1 MKILLLNGPNLN
13 MLGMREPEK
22 YGNATLQDIVSK
34 LTACAEQKGVALTH
48 FQSNCEG
55 KLIDTIHAARQQY
68 QHIIINPG
76 ALGHT
81 SIALRDALLS
91 CEVPFTEVH
100 LTNIHARE
108 PFRHHTYLS
117 DVATGVI
124 AGFGAIGYRLALDA
138 VVTQAS

>member
-22 YGNATLQDIVSK
+22 YGNASMQDIVSE
-34 LTACAEQKGVALTH
+34 LTVYAEEKGVALSH

-68 QHIIINPG
+68 QRIIINPG

-124 AGFGAIGYRLALDA
+124 AGFGAAGYRMALDA
-138 VVTQAS
+138 AVASP